1 MDNFLALTLSG
12 TTPRVTQ
19 GKGAGFRWRWLS
31 HGLLELTPDAPVDR
45 ALILSAGI
53 HGNETAPVEM
63 LDKLLSALY
72 SGSLTLR
79 GECWWYSAIRR
90 RWRREYAIVTAI

>member
-45 ALILSAGI
+45 DRALILSARRS
-53 HGNETAPVEM
+53 TA
-63 LDKLLSALY
+63 
-72 SGSLTLR
+72 R
-79 GECWWYSAIRR
+79 
-90 RWRREYAIVTAI
+90 